1 MESESGE
8 TAEPMR
14 FNVGDKV
21 VYPNQGIAV
30 VETIEDLSEELPS
43 CYRLRL
49 LQKST
54 TVHVPVMKVESV
66 GLRPIMTDAQTEA
79 VFDVLENFEVNEG
92 LNWKARYKE
101 NSDRMK
107 SGLPIEVAQVLKGLF
122 FLSMRKT
129 LSFREKRM
137 LDRAH
142 ELTITELAQVAEQPP
157 EDVEQKVMEVLH
169 RSRNGGEPVEDTSSP
184 ATSVTPSRPIKRR
197 RTKWSGRG
205 RGRPVSISIQ
215 RY

>member
-21 VYPNQGIAV
+21 VYPNQGIAI

-169 RSRNGGEPVEDTSSP
+169 RSRNGGDPVEDTSSP

>member
-1 MESESGE
+1 
-8 TAEPMR
+8 MR

-79 VFDVLENFEVNEG
+79 VFDVLENFEVDEG

-169 RSRNGGEPVEDTSSP
+169 RSRNGGDPVEDTSSP

>member
-1 MESESGE
+1 MERVSGE
-8 TAEPMR
+8 MSELMR
-14 FNVGDKV
+14 FEIGDKV

-30 VETIEDLSEELPS
+30 VEAIEESSGALPS

-49 LQKST
+49 LDKPT
-54 TVHVPVMKVESV
+54 TVQVPVMKVESV
-66 GLRPIMTDAQTEA
+66 GLRPIMTDIETEA
-79 VFDVLENFEVNEG
+79 VFDVLENSEVNEQ

-107 SGLPIEVAQVLKGLF
+107 SGSPIEVAEVLKGLF
-122 FLSMRKT
+122 YLSMRKT

-157 EDVEQKVMEVLH
+157 QDVEQKVMEVLH

-197 RTKWSGRG
+197 RMKWSGRG
-205 RGRPVSISIQ
+205 RHRPVSISIQ

>member
-1 MESESGE
+1 
-8 TAEPMR
+8 MR
-14 FNVGDKV
+14 FDVGDKV

-54 TVHVPVMKVESV
+54 TVHVPVLKVESV

-169 RSRNGGEPVEDTSSP
+169 RSRNGGNPVEDTSTP
-184 ATSVTPSRPIKRR
+184 ATSVTPAPPIKRR

>member
-169 RSRNGGEPVEDTSSP
+169 RSRNGGDPVEDTSSP